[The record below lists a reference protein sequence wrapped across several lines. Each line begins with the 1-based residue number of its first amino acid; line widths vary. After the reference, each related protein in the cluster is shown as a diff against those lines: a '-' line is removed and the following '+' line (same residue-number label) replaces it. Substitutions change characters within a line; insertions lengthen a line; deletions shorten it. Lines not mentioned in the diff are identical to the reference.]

1 VLDAVPPYAFALVS
15 AFLFALGDQVQ
26 AQGLP
31 AMSAR
36 TGAALGIAASAVS
49 FWLLAPWFLQIENFW
64 HHGVLWFIA
73 IGFIRPALSANLAI
87 AGIRHLG
94 PTLAGTLSSIAPLF
108 GAAFGILLLGE
119 VLTWPVAAGTA
130 GITAAVAILA
140 QSGRRT
146 ATGWPAWAILL
157 PIGAALVRST
167 SHAVTKIGML
177 EIPDPYFAALVA
189 FSVSAVLTISLE
201 TLPRRNRQG
210 RPLSVRAPGAAWFI
224 ASGVIFAVSVLCLNR
239 ALIEGEII
247 TVVPIIAA
255 APVFTMAMSVTIF
268 KREMIMPRTLLAL
281 ALVLPSVIAIV
292 VLG

>member
-1 VLDAVPPYAFALVS
+1 MLEALPPYAFALFS

-26 AQGLP
+26 AQGMP

-49 FWLLAPWFLQIENFW
+49 FWLLAPWFLHVENFW

-87 AGIRHLG
+87 AGIHHLG

-119 VLTWPVAAGTA
+119 VLTWPVAAGTM
-130 GITAAVAILA
+130 GIVLAVAVLA
-140 QSGRRT
+140 QSGRRQ
-146 ATGWPAWAILL
+146 AVGWPAWALLL
-157 PIGAALVRST
+157 PIGAAMVRST

-177 EIPDPYFAALVA
+177 EIPDPYFAALIS
-189 FSVSAVLTISLE
+189 FTISAALTVTLE
-201 TLPRRNRQG
+201 KLPRRGQKS
-210 RPLSVRAPGAAWFI
+210 RPLPIRAPGAAWFI
-224 ASGVIFAVSVLCLNR
+224 ASGVIFAVSVLSLNR
-239 ALIEGEII
+239 ALLTGEII

-255 APVFTMAMSVTIF
+255 APVFTMALSVTFF
-268 KREMIMPRTLLAL
+268 KREKITPRTLLAL

-292 VLG
+292 VWG